1 MSIHTKVSQ
10 WRNVARFCSS
20 RAVDYAEL
28 LALELDEAKARLV
41 REVIAMVV
49 LAVAG
54 MFTLSFLCVAIIVTA
69 WNTPYVVAVA
79 WGVAAAWLVISIIT
93 FAMMKTQK
101 PAEPLLQRLDPL
113 ADGRW
118 CDVQLPRRRLEAAFA
133 EHRGEGSE
141 LAGINLH
148 QKF

>member
-28 LALELDEAKARLV
+28 LALELEEAKGRLV

-49 LAVAG
+49 LAVAA

-69 WNTPYVVAVA
+69 ISVA
-79 WGVAAAWLVISIIT
+79 WGVAAAWLVISIAT
-93 FAMMKTQK
+93 FAMMKAQK
-101 PAEPLLQRLDPL
+101 PVEPLHVLRDEVSH
-113 ADGRW
+113 D
-118 CDVQLPRRRLEAAFA
+118 LEALKDA
-133 EHRGEGSE
+133 
-141 LAGINLH
+141 L
-148 QKF
+148 K